1 METIMSI
8 LGQSG
13 LSITE
18 WTLLLVIVIGLP
30 IESEIA
36 LRIHKPRI
44 LAGRARARVY
54 TYIYSICS
62 LWAFAMVILLVW
74 GFGPREWADLGFQFT
89 LRTSVLITCVVCSLI
104 MGYFCLQLYQIQ
116 TSSDARAQY
125 RKAAAAA
132 GGTHYFMPQT
142 QTEYR
147 IFALLSVTAGITE
160 EIIFRGF
167 LIWAFA
173 TIMPEWAAA
182 TTSLAIFV
190 FVHRY
195 QGVQSLLPVTIV
207 GGVMTMLY
215 LASGSLY
222 PVIAVHIVVD
232 VLYSAVVWR
241 ARQAKLEGQSTQAPA
256 K

>member
-13 LSITE
+13 LSFAE
-18 WTLLLVIVIGLP
+18 WVLLLVIVIGLP
-30 IESEIA
+30 IECEIA
-36 LRIHKPRI
+36 LRIYKPRI
-44 LAGRARARVY
+44 LAGGARTRFY
-54 TYIYSICS
+54 TYIYSVFS
-62 LWAFAMVILLVW
+62 LWVFAMAILVVW
-74 GFGPREWADLGFQFT
+74 SFGPRDWAELGFQFT
-89 LRTSVLITCVVCSLI
+89 LGTPVLITCAICI
-104 MGYFCLQLYQIQ
+104 FIIGYFGLQLYQIH
-116 TSSDARAQY
+116 TSPDVRAQY
-125 RKAAAAA
+125 RKALAAA

-147 IFALLSVTAGITE
+147 TFALLGVTAGITE

-182 TTSLAIFV
+182 ITALAIFV

-195 QGVQSLLPVTIV
+195 QGLQSLLPVTFA
-207 GGVMTMLY
+207 GGVMTALY

-222 PVIAVHIVVD
+222 PVIALHIAVD
-232 VLYSAVVWR
+232 VLNSAVVWR
-241 ARQAKLEGQSTQAPA
+241 ARCSKLDNQRA
-256 K
+256 